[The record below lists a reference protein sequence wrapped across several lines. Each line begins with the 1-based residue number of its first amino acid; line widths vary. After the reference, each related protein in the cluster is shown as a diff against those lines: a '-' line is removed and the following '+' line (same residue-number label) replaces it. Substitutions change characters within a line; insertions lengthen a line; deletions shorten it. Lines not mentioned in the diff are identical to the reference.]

1 MRRKLAQLLAA
12 TSLALFGGVALA
24 APASAGPDGPN
35 PHSLHGQCT
44 SAAAG
49 QHLGWTTGQH
59 LGWTTGQHLGWD
71 KQGSTERRNV
81 GGTCGAG

>member
-1 MRRKLAQLLAA
+1 MWRRLAHLLTA
-12 TSLALFGGVALA
+12 TSLALFGAIALA

-49 QHLGWTTGQH
+49 QHLGC
-59 LGWTTGQHLGWD
+59 TTGQHLGWD

>member
-49 QHLGWTTGQH
+49 QHLGWE
-59 LGWTTGQHLGWD
+59 

-81 GGTCGAG
+81 GGTCGPV

>member
-44 SAAAG
+44 SAASG
-49 QHLGWTTGQH
+49 QHLGWATGQH
-59 LGWTTGQHLGWD
+59 LGWE

-81 GGTCGAG
+81 GGTCGPV

>member
-1 MRRKLAQLLAA
+1 MRRKLEQLLAA

-59 LGWTTGQHLGWD
+59 LGWD

>member
-44 SAAAG
+44 SAAV
-49 QHLGWTTGQH
+49 GQH

-81 GGTCGAG
+81 GGTCGPV

>member
-49 QHLGWTTGQH
+49 QHLGWATGQH
-59 LGWTTGQHLGWD
+59 LGWE

-81 GGTCGAG
+81 GGTCGPV

>member
-1 MRRKLAQLLAA
+1 MRHRLTLLGTA
-12 TSLALFGGVALA
+12 TALALCGGVAIA
-24 APASAGPDGPN
+24 GPASAGKDGPN

-59 LGWTTGQHLGWD
+59 LGWD
-71 KQGSTERRNV
+71 RQGSTERRNV
-81 GGTCGAG
+81 GGTCGPV

>member
-1 MRRKLAQLLAA
+1 MWRRLAHLLTA
-12 TSLALFGGVALA
+12 TSLALFGGIALA

-59 LGWTTGQHLGWD
+59 LGWD

>member
-59 LGWTTGQHLGWD
+59 LGWD